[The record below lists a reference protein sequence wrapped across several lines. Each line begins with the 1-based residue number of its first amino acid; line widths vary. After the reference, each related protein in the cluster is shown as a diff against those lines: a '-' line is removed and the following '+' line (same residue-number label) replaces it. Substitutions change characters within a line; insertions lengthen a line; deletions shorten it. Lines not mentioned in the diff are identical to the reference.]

1 MIPSPLNAE
10 DPGKIST
17 LLNQNTADYG
27 ACTGASFNS
36 LDPLAPEE
44 LSSDLDKD
52 LSFLLRYDNYH
63 SLSQVDIPH
72 ALRSEFISL
81 TSDATLDS
89 SLGTLERLLAEGHFL
104 LAAYLCGSILTSTLI
119 SPKNIKV
126 IFALFY
132 TRLACLELSGNTVI
146 AAQESKALEDLSS
159 TFYYVDPELKAADAD
174 VHQSNFPQHIAPWPL
189 RVLAIR
195 LQSIGFG
202 DPRRGIGGLYEIGL
216 EARREIMRPD
226 LDPAEREVWK
236 QRLSDLGV
244 RTVNALIE
252 MGDLDAAKRSLEGL
266 TQTEHV
272 NEVTKLRTVLLLLS
286 VGDIDAA
293 RKLCVGFS
301 DTGDAIFKPLLSMAE
316 GRYDDAVLEWRSLLD
331 IKDKETDDAI
341 ISQNLAV
348 CLLYT
353 GRLSEVHFC
362 FYLLCHRTNNT
373 VFRHVRSWNPWSRSS
388 SHSPASYSIWQ
399 QSMSCALTSL

>member
-1 MIPSPLNAE
+1 MISSPLNVE
-10 DPGKIST
+10 DLNKIST
-17 LLNQNTADYG
+17 PSNQNTVDYG

-81 TSDATLDS
+81 KSDATLDS
-89 SLGTLERLLAEGHFL
+89 SLGTLETLLAEGHFF
-104 LAAYLCGSILTSTLI
+104 LAAYLCGSILTSTLM

-159 TFYYVDPELKAADAD
+159 TFYYVDSELKEADAN
-174 VHQSNFPQHIAPWPL
+174 VHQSNFSRHIAPWPL

-226 LDPAEREVWK
+226 LDPAEREIWK

-266 TQTEHV
+266 TQSKHA
-272 NEVTKLRTVLLLLS
+272 NEVTKLRTVFLLLS
-286 VGDIDAA
+286 IGDIDAA
-293 RKLCVGFS
+293 RKLCVGFG

-353 GRLSEVHFC
+353 GRLSEVRFY
-362 FYLLCHRTNNT
+362 FYLLCHMTNNT
-373 VFRHVRSWNPWSRSS
+373 VFRLVRS
-388 SHSPASYSIWQ
+388 
-399 QSMSCALTSL
+399 

>member
-1 MIPSPLNAE
+1 MIPSPLNVE

-89 SLGTLERLLAEGHFL
+89 SLGTLERLLTEGHFL

-353 GRLSEVHFC
+353 GRLSEVRFC
-362 FYLLCHRTNNT
+362 FYFA
-373 VFRHVRSWNPWSRSS
+373 VP
-388 SHSPASYSIWQ
+388 Q
-399 QSMSCALTSL
+399 D